1 MLVQSASVQIP
12 NQGGCESEQNGWGQS
27 FCSEMFSLHS
37 CSGKGVDMWL
47 LKKSWK
53 VMHNWAHTTPNKDS
67 NFPTYLKQMN
77 QMVATRTFVGVTS
90 KPRRPTWQKLKLQPS
105 ATSPRH
111 CCKGIQICCCW
122 GKKKLE
128 CCGISPEAILWSCFR
143 CYIFQSDVRT
153 THGQEDPFLTN
164 WASVVGK
171 LPLQCSIVHYSHI
184 DSNAVM

>member
-53 VMHNWAHTTPNKDS
+53 VMHNWPHTTPNKDS

-122 GKKKLE
+122 GKKTRALWYFSWGNTLKLLSMLYFPIRRQNNPWTRGPLPHQLGL
-128 CCGISPEAILWSCFR
+128 CGRKTSTSMQYCALFSYR
-143 CYIFQSDVRT
+143 
-153 THGQEDPFLTN
+153 
-164 WASVVGK
+164 
-171 LPLQCSIVHYSHI
+171 
-184 DSNAVM
+184 

>member
-53 VMHNWAHTTPNKDS
+53 VMHNWPHTTPNKDS

-122 GKKKLE
+122 GKKNSSAVVFLLRQYSEAAFDAIFSNPTSEQPMDKRTPS
-128 CCGISPEAILWSCFR
+128 SPTGPLW
-143 CYIFQSDVRT
+143 
-153 THGQEDPFLTN
+153 
-164 WASVVGK
+164 
-171 LPLQCSIVHYSHI
+171 
-184 DSNAVM
+184 